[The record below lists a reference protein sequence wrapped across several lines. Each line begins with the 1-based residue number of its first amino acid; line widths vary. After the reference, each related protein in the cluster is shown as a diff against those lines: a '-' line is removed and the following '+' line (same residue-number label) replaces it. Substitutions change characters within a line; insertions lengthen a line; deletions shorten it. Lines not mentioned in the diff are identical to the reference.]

1 MEKCEINNKT
11 ELNLYCNLLSVA
23 YELYKD
29 KTNGMVCGSEA
40 ENIRDKMYKAIK
52 EAGII
57 DTKWRFNWEMEAIKI
72 MKLVVTTMF
81 YVDDN
86 ISGDEIEEIRNQFEE
101 VAHDNNMYGQVK
113 VIIEEKEGWLLWNI
127 IGFMEKMTVRTIMK

>member
-11 ELNLYCNLLSVA
+11 ELNLYCNLLRVA

-52 EAGII
+52 EARII
-57 DTKWRFNWEMEAIKI
+57 DTKWRFYLENFKKRKVKMVRLW
-72 MKLVVTTMF
+72 VTTHGMIM
-81 YVDDN
+81 D
-86 ISGDEIEEIRNQFEE
+86 
-101 VAHDNNMYGQVK
+101 
-113 VIIEEKEGWLLWNI
+113 
-127 IGFMEKMTVRTIMK
+127 MEFVQIT

>member
-29 KTNGMVCGSEA
+29 KTDGMICGTET
-40 ENIRDKMYKAIK
+40 ENIRDMMYKAIK

-57 DTKWRFNWEMEAIKI
+57 STE
-72 MKLVVTTMF
+72 
-81 YVDDN
+81 
-86 ISGDEIEEIRNQFEE
+86 
-101 VAHDNNMYGQVK
+101 
-113 VIIEEKEGWLLWNI
+113 
-127 IGFMEKMTVRTIMK
+127 

>member
-1 MEKCEINNKT
+1 MGKCEINNKT

-52 EAGII
+52 KAGII
-57 DTKWRFNWEMEAIKI
+57 DTKWRFYLKNER
-72 MKLVVTTMF
+72 L
-81 YVDDN
+81 N
-86 ISGDEIEEIRNQFEE
+86 
-101 VAHDNNMYGQVK
+101 K
-113 VIIEEKEGWLLWNI
+113 VILWDREVKFI
-127 IGFMEKMTVRTIMK
+127 LDTM

>member
-57 DTKWRFNWEMEAIKI
+57 DTKWRIYLEKEREVIIMFGICLLVFIGLCIYHASEKELPAGYHNNWRLEAHDSQ
-72 MKLVVTTMF
+72 LVREGKMTQ
-81 YVDDN
+81 
-86 ISGDEIEEIRNQFEE
+86 RQFEK
-101 VAHDNNMYGQVK
+101 NMNKGKY
-113 VIIEEKEGWLLWNI
+113 
-127 IGFMEKMTVRTIMK
+127 R